1 MDDNINIIKY
11 TSRIFEESY
20 MDQFE
25 LYLLMEKIK
34 KIPLEAAE
42 IEELN
47 QTPEVQSTMSQMGLI
62 FRPVE
67 DFNETL
73 TRIIENLKEN
83 PDILT
88 LGKLFEN

>member
-1 MDDNINIIKY
+1 
-11 TSRIFEESY
+11 

-25 LYLLMEKIK
+25 LYLLMDKIK
-34 KIPLEAAE
+34 KVPLEAAE
-42 IEELN
+42 IQELN
-47 QTPEVQSTMSQMGLI
+47 QTPEVQSTLNQMGLI

-67 DFNETL
+67 DIDETIK
-73 TRIIENLKEN
+73 RIIENLKEN

>member
-1 MDDNINIIKY
+1 
-11 TSRIFEESY
+11 

-25 LYLLMEKIK
+25 LYILMGKIK

-42 IEELN
+42 IQELN
-47 QTPEVQSTMSQMGLI
+47 QTPEVKSILNQMGI
-62 FRPVE
+62 VFRPVE
-67 DFNETL
+67 DINETIK
-73 TRIIENLKEN
+73 RIIENLKDD

>member
-1 MDDNINIIKY
+1 
-11 TSRIFEESY
+11 

-25 LYLLMEKIK
+25 LYILMGKIK

-42 IEELN
+42 IQELN
-47 QTPEVQSTMSQMGLI
+47 QTPEVKSILNQMGI
-62 FRPVE
+62 VFRPVE
-67 DFNETL
+67 DINETIK
-73 TRIIENLKEN
+73 RIIENLKDN

>member
-1 MDDNINIIKY
+1 
-11 TSRIFEESY
+11 

-25 LYLLMEKIK
+25 LYILLDKIK
-34 KIPLEAAE
+34 KVPLEAAE

-47 QTPEVQSTMSQMGLI
+47 QTPEVQSTLNQMGLVL
-62 FRPVE
+62 RPVE
-67 DFNETL
+67 DINETI

-88 LGKLFEN
+88 LGELFKS

>member
-1 MDDNINIIKY
+1 
-11 TSRIFEESY
+11 

-34 KIPLEAAE
+34 KVPLEAAE

-47 QTPEVQSTMSQMGLI
+47 QTPEVQSTMNQMGLI

-83 PDILT
+83 QDILT
-88 LGKLFEN
+88 LGKLFEK

>member
-1 MDDNINIIKY
+1 
-11 TSRIFEESY
+11 

-25 LYLLMEKIK
+25 LYLLMDKIK
-34 KIPLEAAE
+34 KVPLEAAE
-42 IEELN
+42 IQELN
-47 QTPEVQSTMSQMGLI
+47 QTPEVQSTLNQMGLV

-67 DFNETL
+67 DIDETIKC
-73 TRIIENLKEN
+73 IIENLKEN

>member
-1 MDDNINIIKY
+1 
-11 TSRIFEESY
+11 

-34 KIPLEAAE
+34 KVPLEAAE
-42 IEELN
+42 IQELN
-47 QTPEVQSTMSQMGLI
+47 QTPEVQSTMNQMGLVL
-62 FRPVE
+62 RPIE
-67 DFNETL
+67 DINETI
-73 TRIIENLKEN
+73 TRIIEDLKEN

>member
-1 MDDNINIIKY
+1 
-11 TSRIFEESY
+11 

-47 QTPEVQSTMSQMGLI
+47 QTPEVQSTMNQMGLI

>member
-47 QTPEVQSTMSQMGLI
+47 QTPEVQSTMNQMGLI

>member
-1 MDDNINIIKY
+1 
-11 TSRIFEESY
+11 

-25 LYLLMEKIK
+25 LYLLMDKIK
-34 KIPLEAAE
+34 KLPLEAAE
-42 IEELN
+42 IQELN
-47 QTPEVQSTMSQMGLI
+47 QTPEVQSTLNQMGLV

-67 DFNETL
+67 DINETIK
-73 TRIIENLKEN
+73 RIIENLKEN

>member
-1 MDDNINIIKY
+1 
-11 TSRIFEESY
+11 

-34 KIPLEAAE
+34 KVPLEAAE

-47 QTPEVQSTMSQMGLI
+47 QTPEVQSTMNQMGLV

-67 DFNETL
+67 DINETIK
-73 TRIIENLKEN
+73 RIIENLKEN

>member
-1 MDDNINIIKY
+1 
-11 TSRIFEESY
+11 

-34 KIPLEAAE
+34 KVPLEAAE
-42 IEELN
+42 IQELN
-47 QTPEVQSTMSQMGLI
+47 QTTEVQSTMNQMGLVL
-62 FRPVE
+62 RPIE
-67 DFNETL
+67 DINETIK
-73 TRIIENLKEN
+73 RIIENLKEN

>member
-1 MDDNINIIKY
+1 
-11 TSRIFEESY
+11 

-34 KIPLEAAE
+34 KVPLEAAE
-42 IEELN
+42 IQELN
-47 QTPEVQSTMSQMGLI
+47 QTPEVQSTMNQMGLVLK
-62 FRPVE
+62 PVK
-67 DFNETL
+67 DINETI

>member
-1 MDDNINIIKY
+1 
-11 TSRIFEESY
+11 

-25 LYLLMEKIK
+25 LYLLIEKIK

-47 QTPEVQSTMSQMGLI
+47 QTPEVQSTMNQMGLI